1 MSSETAVEMVQAAKR
16 SKPGIIYLSSVPPYM
31 KPNKMR
37 NIMLQFG
44 EVGKIYLQPED
55 SAIRKKRKMGGGS
68 GKLKLCHF

>member
-1 MSSETAVEMVQAAKR
+1 MSSKNSKPDESLSVCRK

-37 NIMLQFG
+37 NIMSQFG

-55 SAIRKKRKMGGGS
+55 SAIRKKRKLGGGS
-68 GKLKLCHF
+68 GK